1 MKKFSLLLVAM
12 FCLTSGIF
20 AQKGIE
26 VGINFTPTSPWILND
41 EDFAEGANL
50 DFRFNYGFNVG
61 ATLGFNL
68 TDNFGLTTGFMY
80 VSGGQRYITA
90 HENIDKAN
98 QGLMQR
104 DLRYVRIP
112 VLFKFNGDINSNV
125 SSFFRIGPHFDFL
138 QSAKYKI
145 ERLPF
150 IGGEGST
157 SDFLN
162 DTVLK
167 DFDVYKKNVVGL
179 TLEMGSQFTI
189 VDNLK
194 FILAFQL
201 AGSLTHTE
209 GADAKGFYPYSGN
222 FLNRE
227 RGKAWNVSAGITL
240 GLNYT
245 IGF

>member
-41 EDFAEGANL
+41 EDFAEGADL

-80 VSGGQRYITA
+80 VSGGQRYTTA
-90 HENIDKAN
+90 YENVAKAD
-98 QGLMQR
+98 QIKSR
-104 DLRYVRIP
+104 IDLRYVRVP
-112 VLFKFNGDINSNV
+112 VLFKFNGDINAST
-125 SSFFRIGPHFDFL
+125 SAFFRIGPHFDFL
-138 QSAKYKI
+138 QKAI
-145 ERLPF
+145 HTVENAPIL
-150 IGGEGST
+150 GEVT
-157 SDFLN
+157 TDFLN
-162 DTVLK
+162 DIRYK
-167 DFDVYKKNVVGL
+167 DETIYNKSVIGL
-179 TLEMGSQFTI
+179 TVEMGSQFTI

-201 AGSLTHTE
+201 AGSLNNIE
-209 GADAKGFYPYSGN
+209 GKDSKGVFATSGN
-222 FLNRE
+222 VFNPE
-227 RGKAWNVSAGITL
+227 RSKAWHVSAGITL